1 MKYLLPDGNVIVA
14 LPDFIAEN
22 YPDAVLI
29 EEPETDEPATQST
42 TLTRLAFRN
51 RFTGAEK
58 TAIELAMLDDPSAP
72 MEQRQRAAMLR
83 AFDKDLE
90 AAEEIDLSF
99 PQLIEGVRALEQ
111 FGLIAEGRADEV
123 LSLTQDA

>member
-1 MKYLLPDGNVIVA
+1 MKYQLPDGNVIVA
-14 LPDFIAEN
+14 LPDFITEN
-22 YPDAVLI
+22 YPDAVLV
-29 EEPETDEPATQST
+29 EEPPAPAVRT
-42 TLTRLAFRN
+42 TTITTRLAFRS

-72 MEQRQRAAMLR
+72 VEQRQQAAMLR
-83 AFDKDLE
+83 AFDKDLG

-99 PQLIEGVRALEQ
+99 PQLIESVRALER